1 MPEGFNAVYRHD
13 GNVVLIF
20 SEQLGIRFD
29 IDLFER
35 ELIAAARTRDRELGF
50 VAEVTPGS

>member
-1 MPEGFNAVYRHD
+1 MSEGFGAVDHND

-35 ELIAAARTRDRELGF
+35 EPIVATGALDCELRF
-50 VAEVTPGS
+50 VTEVTARS

>member
-1 MPEGFNAVYRHD
+1 MSEGFVAVDHHD

-20 SEQLGIRFD
+20 SEQFGIRFD

-35 ELIAAARTRDRELGF
+35 EPIVATGALDCELRF
-50 VAEVTPGS
+50 VTEVTARS